1 MPEKK
6 SMQRSLG
13 MLGESLAVARLQECG
28 YHIVARN
35 FRCVFGEIDII
46 AEEGEDL
53 VFVEVKARRGRGYGL
68 PEEAVHK
75 RKQRRLIQ
83 IAQFYLQRYALV
95 DRSWR
100 IDVVAIDL
108 NAQGAAREIRIY
120 QHAVIEE

>member
-6 SMQRSLG
+6 SVQRSLG
-13 MLGESLAVARLQECG
+13 ILGENLAVARLQECG
-28 YHIVARN
+28 YRIVARN

-75 RKQRRLIQ
+75 RKQQKLIQ
-83 IAQFYLQRYALV
+83 VAQYYLNRYTLAEC
-95 DRSWR
+95 SWR

-108 NAQGAAREIRIY
+108 DERGAAREIRIY